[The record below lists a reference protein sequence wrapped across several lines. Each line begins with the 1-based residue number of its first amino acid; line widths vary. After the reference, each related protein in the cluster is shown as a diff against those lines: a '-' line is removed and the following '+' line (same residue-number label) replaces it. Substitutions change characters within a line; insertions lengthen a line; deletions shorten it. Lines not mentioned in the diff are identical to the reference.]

1 MPTFGTELPGL
12 ISPAATL
19 HATHRN
25 LDLALGR
32 EKDGR
37 VEDAILLG
45 PDEFFA
51 FEEENPNIAA
61 VLDQEIGNRAAFG
74 QFLHRHRPGLESLV
88 GEQVVYFGRGIR

>member
-1 MPTFGTELPGL
+1 MPTFGTEVPGF
-12 ISPAATL
+12 IGPAATL

-25 LDLALGR
+25 LDFAPGR

-51 FEEENPNIAA
+51 FEEENSNIAA

-74 QFLHRHRPGLESLV
+74 HFLDRHRPGLERLV
-88 GEQVVYFGRGIR
+88 GE